1 VTWNFPNFRPD
12 EFECQHCGASGIDQ
26 NFVAKLQELRNLVNI
41 PLKISSGYRCKD
53 HPIEKKKEKPGTHS
67 EGIACDILCSG
78 ADAYKILDSAFEL
91 KFTGIGVNMR
101 GNYAQRFIHLDTSTK
116 QARPNIW
123 SY

>member
-1 VTWNFPNFRPD
+1 
-12 EFECQHCGASGIDQ
+12 
-26 NFVAKLQELRNLVNI
+26 
-41 PLKISSGYRCKD
+41 
-53 HPIEKKKEKPGTHS
+53 
-67 EGIACDILCSG
+67 
-78 ADAYKILDSAFEL
+78 LDSAFEL